1 MYWSWQRRR
10 RNVDWK
16 RSSTSCCQT
25 SRVDSASTC
34 RTCCMDRRANDRRG
48 SLRIYS
54 SFLIRL
60 NTLMTQTRPS
70 LLWHDDCCVADLP
83 CLRWFDVVGYV
94 GRNIQACYRH
104 SNCVCGE
111 HFWGLETPK
120 CVCWDD
126 ENISI
131 GFCCDVVYDRK
142 VSSWDV
148 KTVCSGLFMTEKCR
162 AEMWRPSAV
171 DCLWQK
177 SVELRCEDRLQWTL
191 QDVSMTE
198 SLLTYL
204 WICETLVCQV
214 GCHSLLSDDDDDD
227 DDDDETLLRRQFQMQ
242 LHLVAAFALECFT
255 SLAIYCYS
263 HFRYYC
269 DIADEDY

>member
-70 LLWHDDCCVADLP
+70 LPWHDDCCVADLP

-94 GRNIQACYRH
+94 GRNIQARYRH

-148 KTVCSGLFMTEKCR
+148 KTVCSGLFMAEKCR

-171 DCLWQK
+171 DSARRVHDREPADLPLNMWDSSLSSWMSQPPKWWWWWWWWWWRDIVAETVSNAVASRGCICTRVLYK
-177 SVELRCEDRLQWTL
+177 SGY
-191 QDVSMTE
+191 
-198 SLLTYL
+198 LL
-204 WICETLVCQV
+204 
-214 GCHSLLSDDDDDD
+214 LLSFP
-227 DDDDETLLRRQFQMQ
+227 LLLWHCWWR
-242 LHLVAAFALECFT
+242 LL
-255 SLAIYCYS
+255 
-263 HFRYYC
+263 
-269 DIADEDY
+269 D